1 MGEDVA
7 KQVIK
12 TIDVHIDE
20 EKELKNSLVQVAEGL
35 NDIIGETEGLDNHLE
50 NVVDRMTDIINEHDQ
65 KPGVASHGSVQIGLD
80 EIIEQ
85 MENAIDIHKKELKK
99 NLKKDLVPKKLENA
113 VEKIQDIIEKHD
125 KKPGV
130 DGHKEVQKSLIQVTE
145 GLEDIIGETKGLDN
159 HLENVVD
166 RMTDI
171 INEHDQKPGVASHG
185 SVQIGL
191 GEVIKQVENAIDIHE
206 KENEEKEKEKER
218 KKKKDPEVPELL
230 ESVVD
235 QVEVI

>member
-1 MGEDVA
+1 MG
-7 KQVIK
+7 
-12 TIDVHIDE
+12 
-20 EKELKNSLVQVAEGL
+20 
-35 NDIIGETEGLDNHLE
+35 
-50 NVVDRMTDIINEHDQ
+50 
-65 KPGVASHGSVQIGLD
+65 
-80 EIIEQ
+80 
-85 MENAIDIHKKELKK
+85 
-99 NLKKDLVPKKLENA
+99 
-113 VEKIQDIIEKHD
+113 
-125 KKPGV
+125 
-130 DGHKEVQKSLIQVTE
+130 DGHKEVQKSLIKVTE

-218 KKKKDPEVPELL
+218 KKKKEPEVPELL

-235 QVEVI
+235 QVEVIMKQRKKDQPKKVQESLVKVVKQIEDVIVSNEDNQHQK

>member
-20 EKELKNSLVQVAEGL
+20 EKELKNLKTASVPEKLENAVEKIQNIIEKHNKKPGVGGHKEVQKSLVQVAEGL

-130 DGHKEVQKSLIQVTE
+130 DGHKEVQKSLIKVTE

-159 HLENVVD
+159 HLEDVVD

-191 GEVIKQVENAIDIHE
+191 
-206 KENEEKEKEKER
+206 
-218 KKKKDPEVPELL
+218 
-230 ESVVD
+230 
-235 QVEVI
+235 